1 MNAHLF
7 LDCRTKI
14 LDQMKSIGYLL
25 GLRCAFTDGRRIEAA
40 AISADDLDGG
50 MVPQPPGCTI
60 DTPII
65 ENVDDR
71 ATLEI
76 NHDSAVS
83 RGSPPT
89 PVIDANHPNLGGAMS
104 NRGIPLQLPQDG
116 VVADRHAEPLHQALA
131 RTAPRAMA
139 EQADNLRD
147 PRRPARKWG
156 SNLRQSVGECLSLT
170 LLMCTSP
177 AAQPKLHRYG
187 LALDRQILTAAIG
200 PAMPTSAS
208 PATIGANADPGPGS
222 GNDPTIVISLRD
234 TQHFDPWAGRPF
246 RFRSHAR
253 P

>member
-1 MNAHLF
+1 
-7 LDCRTKI
+7 
-14 LDQMKSIGYLL
+14 MKSIGDLP
-25 GLRCAFTDGRRIEAA
+25 GLRCAFTDGLRIQAA
-40 AISADDLDGG
+40 TVSADDLDRR

-83 RGSPPT
+83 RRSPPA
-89 PVIDANHPNLGGAMS
+89 PVIDANHPNLGGAVS
-104 NRGIPLQLPQDG
+104 NRGVPLQLPQDG

-131 RTAPRAMA
+131 RTAARAMA
-139 EQADNLRD
+139 EQADNLHH
-147 PRRPARKWG
+147 PRRPARIRG

-177 AAQPKLHRYG
+177 AAQQELHRHG
-187 LALDRQILTAAIG
+187 LALDRQILKAAIG

-208 PATIGANADPGPGS
+208 PATVGANADRRSGS
-222 GNDPTIVISLRD
+222 GNNPAVIISERD
-234 TQHFDPWAGRPF
+234 TQNFDPWAGRPF